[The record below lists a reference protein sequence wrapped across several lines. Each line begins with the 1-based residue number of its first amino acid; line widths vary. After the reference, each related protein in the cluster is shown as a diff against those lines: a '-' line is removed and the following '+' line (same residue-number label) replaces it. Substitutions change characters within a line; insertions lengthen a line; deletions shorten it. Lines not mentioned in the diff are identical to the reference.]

1 MAAQDTES
9 LLHQAQSASEPTE
22 VLRLAGEAV
31 SSELLVAMKAAGIPK
46 SDKAVTALKTAGL
59 DTLLAIALAHGRL
72 KYSPVTEI
80 LAGLRTAL
88 QDRSLSAEQIKDGI
102 LAFDSAAQRLAMVSG
117 AGGDFSYPT
126 KGNRARDSLMTFA
139 RSLHR

>member
-1 MAAQDTES
+1 MSTQESES
-9 LLHQAQSASEPTE
+9 LLKQAQLATESSET
-22 VLRLAGEAV
+22 LRLAGAAV
-31 SSELLVAMKAAGIPK
+31 SAELLAAMKAAGISK
-46 SDKAVTALKTAGL
+46 SDKSVSALRAAGL
-59 DTLLAIALAHGRL
+59 DGLLAMALANGRL
-72 KYSPVTEI
+72 RYTPVTEF
-80 LAGLRTAL
+80 LARLRTDL

-117 AGGDFSYPT
+117 SGGGFVYPT

>member
-1 MAAQDTES
+1 MAKQETEA
-9 LLHQAQSASEPTE
+9 LLKQAQVATE
-22 VLRLAGEAV
+22 QDEAVRLAGEAL
-31 SSELLVAMKAAGIPK
+31 SGELLVAMKAAGIPK
-46 SDKAVTALKTAGL
+46 SEKAVTALKTAGL
-59 DTLLAIALAHGRL
+59 DGLLALALANGRL
-72 KYSPVTEI
+72 KYNPVTKV
-80 LAGLRTAL
+80 LSRLRGAL

-117 AGGDFSYPT
+117 SAGGFAYPT